1 MFVSDFLWND
11 YDSTS
16 KKMGSG
22 WATCLLGRKC
32 QRQFGTCES
41 KICWGLQRWGTKRHK
56 KKKTNM
62 KGFAFA
68 CLLLFEY

>member
-1 MFVSDFLWND
+1 MFVSDFLWDD

-41 KICWGLQRWGTKRHK
+41 KFVGGYRDGEKNFIKKENKYERFCIC
-56 KKKTNM
+56 
-62 KGFAFA
+62 FSSAF
-68 CLLLFEY
+68 